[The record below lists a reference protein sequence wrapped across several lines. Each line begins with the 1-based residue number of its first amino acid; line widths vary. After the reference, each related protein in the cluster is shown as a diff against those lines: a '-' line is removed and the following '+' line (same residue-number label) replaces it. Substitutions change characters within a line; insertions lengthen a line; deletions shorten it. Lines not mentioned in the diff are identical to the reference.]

1 MISEFPLFLFTTLAG
16 VAAGAYVV
24 SVAFPVGKDAKKTW
38 LFPLVCLVLL
48 AVGLAGLPLHLGRPE
63 RLFVAL
69 SQPGAMIAQEAYW
82 SIALGVILLIDLVIS
97 KTKGSSPRGLRIVGG
112 IAALGL
118 MLVMSNAYFVSIGV
132 SAWASWQT
140 FLLFIL
146 GDFAMGAALLAL
158 LESDLMKDGTYLT
171 VSAVLSVLAAVGVV
185 LETVHFA
192 SVGASMVLLIIGAVV
207 VAVAAVLQF
216 MAKSGKMSAATAAKV
231 VFACAFV
238 GIALARYGFYAAC
251 AL

>member
-38 LFPLVCLVLL
+38 LFPLVCLVLFGRGSGGSAVASGSSRAFVRRAL
-48 AVGLAGLPLHLGRPE
+48 AAWRHDCSGGVL
-63 RLFVAL
+63 VD
-69 SQPGAMIAQEAYW
+69 
-82 SIALGVILLIDLVIS
+82 ALGVILLIDPVIS
-97 KTKGSSPRGLRIVGG
+97 KTKNSSPRGLRIVGG

-132 SAWASWQT
+132 PAWASWQT

-158 LESDLMKDGTYLT
+158 LESDLMKNDTYLT
-171 VSAVLSVLAAVGVV
+171 ASAVLSVLAAVGVV

-192 SVGASMVLLIIGAVV
+192 SVGASMVL
-207 VAVAAVLQF
+207 
-216 MAKSGKMSAATAAKV
+216 
-231 VFACAFV
+231 
-238 GIALARYGFYAAC
+238 
-251 AL
+251 

>member
-1 MISEFPLFLFTTLAG
+1 
-16 VAAGAYVV
+16 
-24 SVAFPVGKDAKKTW
+24 
-38 LFPLVCLVLL
+38 
-48 AVGLAGLPLHLGRPE
+48 
-63 RLFVAL
+63 
-69 SQPGAMIAQEAYW
+69 MIAQEAYW

-146 GDFAMGAALLAL
+146 GDLAMGAALLAL
-158 LESDLMKDGTYLT
+158 LEFDLMKNGAYLT
-171 VSAVLSVLAAVGVV
+171 ASAVLSVLAAVGVV

-216 MAKSGKMSAATAAKV
+216 MAKSGKMSTATAAKV
-231 VFACAFV
+231 AFACAFV

>member
-24 SVAFPVGKDAKKTW
+24 SVAFPVGKDAKNTW

-63 RLFVAL
+63 RLLVAL

-112 IAALGL
+112 IAELGL

-146 GDFAMGAALLAL
+146 GDLAMGAALLAL
-158 LESDLMKDGTYLT
+158 LESGLMKNGT
-171 VSAVLSVLAAVGVV
+171 
-185 LETVHFA
+185 
-192 SVGASMVLLIIGAVV
+192 
-207 VAVAAVLQF
+207 
-216 MAKSGKMSAATAAKV
+216 
-231 VFACAFV
+231 
-238 GIALARYGFYAAC
+238 
-251 AL
+251 

>member
-1 MISEFPLFLFTTLAG
+1 MISEFPLLLFTTLAG

-24 SVAFPVGKDAKKTW
+24 SVAFPVGKDAKKAW

-97 KTKGSSPRGLRIVGG
+97 KTKGASPRGLRIVGG

-132 SAWASWQT
+132 LAWASWQT

-146 GDFAMGAALLAL
+146 GDLAMGAALLAL
-158 LESDLMKDGTYLT
+158 LESDLMKSGTYLT
-171 VSAVLSVLAAVGVV
+171 ASAALSALAAVAVV
-185 LETVHFA
+185 LEAVHFA
-192 SVGASMVLLIIGAVV
+192 SVGASMVLLAVGAVV

-216 MAKSGKMSAATAAKV
+216 MTRSGKMSAATAVKV
-231 VFACAFV
+231 AFACAFV

>member
-24 SVAFPVGKDAKKTW
+24 SAAFPVGKDAKKTW

-63 RLFVAL
+63 RLFVAP

-82 SIALGVILLIDLVIS
+82 SIALGIILLIDLVIS
-97 KTKGSSPRGLRIVGG
+97 KTKGASPRGLRIVGA
-112 IAALGL
+112 IASLGL
-118 MLVMSNAYFVSIGV
+118 MIVMSNAYFVSIGV

-140 FLLFIL
+140 FLLFVL
-146 GDFAMGAALLAL
+146 GDLAMGAALIAL
-158 LESDLMKDGTYLT
+158 FESDFMKGGAYLT
-171 VSAVLSVLAAVGVV
+171 ASAVLSVLAAVAVV
-185 LETVHFA
+185 LEAVHFA
-192 SVGASMVLLIIGAVV
+192 SVGASMVLLVVGAVI

-216 MAKSGKMSAATAAKV
+216 MAKSGKMSAATAAKAA
-231 VFACAFV
+231 FACAFV